1 MRKFKVTVIDEE
13 RGEPFPAIAWTCG
26 EMADGT
32 KTWEFDGMAEDGLY
46 IANRAKDEKGKNHYV
61 LYRQ

>member
-1 MRKFKVTVIDEE
+1 MRKYEVTVIEDD
-13 RGEPFPAIAWTCG
+13 REPFTAKAWTCG

-46 IANRAKDEKGKNHYV
+46 IAYRTKDETGKSRYV